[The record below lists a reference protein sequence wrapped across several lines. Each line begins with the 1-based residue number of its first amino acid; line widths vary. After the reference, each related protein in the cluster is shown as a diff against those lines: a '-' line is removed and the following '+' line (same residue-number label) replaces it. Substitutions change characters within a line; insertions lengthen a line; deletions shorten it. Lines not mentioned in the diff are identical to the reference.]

1 MGATS
6 GWGDDAGR
14 GDARDD
20 AVAIVGAALRFPG
33 ADSTRAYWELLSRGG
48 CALRTFPLER
58 LRAAGVP
65 DALLDDPTF
74 VPVCGSLDDV
84 DRFPAEAFG
93 MTAREATITAPQ
105 QRLLLEV
112 VHELLVL
119 TGYEAAGAEE
129 AIGIF
134 AGSGMHLSSLNT
146 YLLTRL
152 REAIDA
158 HDPVA
163 ALQVLIGNEADF
175 AATRIAYRLGLTG
188 PAVNVQTACSTSL
201 VALHLACRALRDGDC
216 AAAVVAAGA
225 VHVPHPNGY
234 LPRKGSIMSPTG
246 SCRAF
251 DARADGTVGGNGVA
265 AVLLKPLRAARAD
278 GDRVQ
283 AIVRGSAVNNDGAA
297 KRAFAAPSA
306 DGQRAVVTRAL
317 ASAGV
322 EARTIRHVQAHG
334 TGTRKGDPIEV
345 EGLTAAF
352 RACGG
357 ADSECY
363 LGSVKPNIGHLD
375 TCAGLAG
382 LIAAMLVLEHRAV
395 PPQINY
401 EAPNPQL
408 RLDEGPFRVARELT
422 PLAPGDGPLRA
433 SVSALGVGGT
443 NAHVV
448 LEAAA

>member
-1 MGATS
+1 MGVTRGS
-6 GWGDDAGR
+6 THDAPRR
-14 GDARDD
+14 GERDG
-20 AVAIVGAALRFPG
+20 AVAIVGVALRFPG
-33 ADSTRAYWELLSRGG
+33 AATTHAYWDLLRRGA
-48 CALRTFPLER
+48 CALRTVPVEE
-58 LRAAGVP
+58 LRAAGVSN
-65 DALLDDPTF
+65 ALLADPTF
-74 VPVCGSLDDV
+74 VPVCGCLEDV
-84 DRFPAEAFG
+84 DHFAAEAFG
-93 MTAREATITAPQ
+93 MTAREARLTAPQ

-112 VHELLVL
+112 VHELLVT
-119 TGYEAAGAEE
+119 TGYETAGAEQT
-129 AIGIF
+129 IGIF

-146 YLLTRL
+146 YLLTQL

-158 HDPVA
+158 HDPVT

-201 VALHLACRALRDGDC
+201 VALHLACRALRDRECG
-216 AAAVVAAGA
+216 AAVVAAGA

-246 SCRAF
+246 TCRAF
-251 DARADGTVGGNGVA
+251 DAGADGTVGGNGVA
-265 AVLLKPLRAARAD
+265 ALLLKSWDAARAD
-278 GDRVQ
+278 GDEIH

-297 KRAFAAPSA
+297 KRTFAAPSA
-306 DGQRAVVTRAL
+306 AGQRAVVMRAL
-317 ASAGV
+317 AAAGV
-322 EARTIRHVQAHG
+322 HADTIRYVQAHG
-334 TGTRKGDPIEV
+334 TGTPKGDPIEV
-345 EGLTAAF
+345 EALTAAF

-357 ADSECY
+357 TNGACY

-382 LIAAMLVLEHRAV
+382 LIAAMLALQHRAV

-401 EAPNPQL
+401 AVPNPEL
-408 RLDEGPFRVARELT
+408 RLDEGPFQIPRELA
-422 PLAPGDGPLRA
+422 PLVPTDVPLRA